1 MRMPYRRVGTLGPRT
16 LDALVALALAAEMEI
31 EAWLT
36 SGLPASHRLITMVA
50 VVLYAAPILCRGK
63 WPGAALV
70 ACAAVAAA
78 QAPLGGDILGGMTGT
93 LLPPLVLSYTAGA
106 RLGLRRGLIS
116 MAAAVALLEAGVVV
130 SNQVTQPN
138 NYGSLEGD
146 MIGFAAVVVVPWC
159 IGRMVRER
167 ADRAAAFGE
176 LTARIE
182 QERVRRERVAVEEE
196 RVRIGRELHDIIAQN
211 VSAIIVQAGG
221 VRQLISSDPGRAH
234 DSIFAIEEAG
244 REALTDLRRTLRL
257 LHTGEDRGELAP
269 QPGLGQLDELLGSI
283 RERGLACELRM
294 HGNQVTMAIGV
305 DLLCYRVIETA
316 LLAGAK
322 HGASH
327 ASVTVHYRSD
337 RLELEVRGDKL
348 IPHLDE
354 ELHQISERVTLYDG
368 TMHVL
373 PVSDGGFAL
382 EVQIPLRA
390 ADQ

>member
-1 MRMPYRRVGTLGPRT
+1 MRVPYRRAGPFWPAALT
-16 LDALVALALAAEMEI
+16 ALVALALAAEMEL
-31 EAWLT
+31 EAWLA
-36 SGLPASHRLITMVA
+36 SGLPPSHRLITAVA
-50 VVLYAAPILCRGK
+50 VVLYAAPILCWRK

-93 LLPPLVLSYTAGA
+93 LLPPLVLSYTAGR
-106 RLGLRRGLIS
+106 RLGLRLALMS

-138 NYGSLEGD
+138 HYGSLEGD
-146 MIGFAAVVVVPWC
+146 MIGFAAVVVAPWC

-167 ADRAAAFGE
+167 ADRATAFGE

-182 QERVRRERVAVEEE
+182 QERAGRERVAVEEE

-234 DSIFAIEEAG
+234 GAILAIEEAG
-244 REALTDLRRTLRL
+244 REAVTDLRRTLRL
-257 LHTGEDRGELAP
+257 LHTGDNRGELAP
-269 QPGLGQLDELLGSI
+269 QPGLAQLDKLLSSI
-283 RERGLACELRM
+283 RERGLSCELRTR
-294 HGNQVTMAIGV
+294 GNQVTVAIGV
-305 DLLCYRVIETA
+305 DLLCYRVIERV
-316 LLAGAK
+316 LLIAAG

-327 ASVTVHYRSD
+327 AIVTVHYRSN
-337 RLELEVRGDKL
+337 RLELGVRGGKL

-354 ELHQISERVTLYDG
+354 ELRQISERVTLYDG
-368 TMHVL
+368 TVQVL
-373 PVSDGGFAL
+373 PVNDGGFAL
-382 EVQIPLRA
+382 EAQLPLLA
-390 ADQ
+390 AGR